1 MEPGSYEFSNKQRL
15 TMTTTSALFSAF
27 LNPPRIILNFSNN
40 HQKFNPCKNSNPSFN
55 RSSWI
60 KNPNPLFIQIPN
72 KIQITHQTKKLNPN
86 STIQNSSHGPPNP
99 KNTNTRIKEI
109 QNQKQTGTE
118 ITVPECIWIFAEA
131 APPALRSRRRCPW
144 RSSCRRWCH
153 YCCFVK

>member
-1 MEPGSYEFSNKQRL
+1 
-15 TMTTTSALFSAF
+15 MTTTSALFSAF

-99 KNTNTRIKEI
+99 KNTNTPYKRNSKPET
-109 QNQKQTGTE
+109 NRNRDNSTGMYLNFRRGGSSGAAVAAALSLAE
-118 ITVPECIWIFAEA
+118 LLSALVPLLLLCEMGVH
-131 APPALRSRRRCPW
+131 L
-144 RSSCRRWCH
+144 
-153 YCCFVK
+153 